1 MIDEG
6 KLSIFDVTLDA
17 HGPLEDAAYSLSP
30 FLVKN
35 VRRGNTIIEI
45 KQESGHHKY
54 VMGRKGLPKFFDMK
68 DEFIDPST
76 RLDTS

>member
-6 KLSIFDVTLDA
+6 KISTFDITLDV

-45 KQESGHHKY
+45 KQEAA
-54 VMGRKGLPKFFDMK
+54 
-68 DEFIDPST
+68 
-76 RLDTS
+76 